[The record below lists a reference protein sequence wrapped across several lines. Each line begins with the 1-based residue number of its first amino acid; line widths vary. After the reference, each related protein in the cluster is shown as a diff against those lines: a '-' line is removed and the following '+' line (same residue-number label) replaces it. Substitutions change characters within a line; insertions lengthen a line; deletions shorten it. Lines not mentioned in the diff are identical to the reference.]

1 MTVSAFQSDIF
12 NTQSA
17 AESLYENNITVDEGL
32 NANVILIY
40 RITSGTHVEMWVGQM
55 SAVHI

>member
-12 NTQSA
+12 YTQSA

-32 NANVILIY
+32 NANIILIY
-40 RITSGTHVEMWVGQM
+40 RITSVTHVEMWVGQM